1 MARDPDGK
9 TVEKLFDNAGDMTE
23 HYRSVSWS
31 KTPLGP
37 VPEWPQSLQSALSIC
52 LGSRFPIALYWGPRL
67 TLLYNEMW
75 SPIPG
80 DKHPWALG
88 RDAREVWPEIWEAI
102 GPLFEKVTTT
112 GQATYSEDSL
122 LLMHRHGYTEE
133 CYFNFTFSPIRGES
147 GRVEGVFNAVIET
160 TNKVIGER
168 RQRTLTTLAAATRD
182 AKTVEAALTGSG
194 RILSLNT
201 PDIPFALLYKVEGD
215 VLRLVEASSFLGG
228 TSYATDSFRLGE
240 GGPWRLDRVMETGE
254 PRLLE
259 DLDMRLDGTEA
270 RQALVL
276 PLTLPGQTRPTAI
289 LVAGVSPR
297 RALDRAYRNFYD
309 LVGGYITTAV
319 ANARTFEEEK
329 QRAEALAELDR
340 AKTAFFSNVSHEF
353 RTPLTLML
361 APLEES
367 VATRHPLQ
375 VADTELVHRN
385 GLRLL
390 KLVNSLLDFARIEAG
405 RVHAS
410 YEPLDLSTFTADLA
424 SSFRSVIEKAG
435 MRLTVAASRL
445 SEPVYVDRDMWE
457 KIVLNL
463 LSNAFKYTFEGEVAV
478 ALEERD
484 HAVELVVRDTGI
496 GIPDTEI
503 PHVFERFHRV
513 EGAKGRTHEGTG
525 IGLALVHE
533 LVKLHGGT
541 IGVDSVLGRGTTF
554 TVTIPKGRAHLP
566 QERISGGKSLA
577 STALRADAY
586 VAEALRWLP
595 EDGGTTAP
603 VRGFDAPSGA
613 FRLPGAE
620 RHDVARSRLLLAD
633 DNADMRAYVRR
644 LLSERYEVEAV
655 ADGEAALAAIRKN
668 VPDLVVTDVMM
679 PRLDGFGLLRL
690 LRADPSTRT
699 LPVILLSARAGEEAR
714 IEGLGAGASDYLT
727 KPFSA
732 RELLARVAAQLE
744 LGRVRRRAEAE
755 IGAALTRERGA
766 RAEAESERKR
776 LKELFVSAP
785 AAIALLRGPEHVFEF
800 VNTLCCKTIGRSEE
814 QLLGRPIR
822 EALPEVAGQGY
833 FELLG
838 DVYRTGETRSK
849 AESRVLLG
857 RRGDGT
863 LDEAFYTFTY
873 QPWRNEHGGVDGVV
887 IFALEVT
894 ETVLA
899 RRRVEE
905 TSEALREAD
914 RRKDEFLAMLAH
926 ELRNPLA
933 PMMTA
938 SQLLRG
944 RVGDRSELRRPLEV
958 VARQTQHLTRLVDD
972 LLEVSR
978 ITRGKIRLERE
989 PLDASV
995 AVSRAVEI
1003 SRPIIDSKKHN
1014 LSVALPHESLWVS
1027 ADPTRLSQALANLLN
1042 NAAKYTDEG
1051 GRIWLTLDRE
1061 GEQVV
1066 FRVRDNGVGISEE
1079 VLPKLFDLFTQ
1090 AETTLDRSQ
1099 GGLGIGLTLVRGLI
1113 ELHGGTVEALS
1124 EGPGKGSEFVVR
1136 IPALAAKVKATD
1148 ETRDPGA
1155 LGATPPCR
1163 IVVVDDNVDAAD
1175 SLAELLAESG
1185 HEVKV
1190 AYDGFSAF
1198 ELVRAHKPSVV
1209 FLDIGL
1215 PKMDGFEV
1223 ARKLRDAHG
1232 DALVLVA
1239 LTGYGQQEDRR
1250 RSKDAGFDFHIVKP
1264 PTPRALQAVL
1274 NAPSG
1279 GSEQATV
1286 VDLRRLTG

>member
-1 MARDPDGK
+1 
-9 TVEKLFDNAGDMTE
+9 
-23 HYRSVSWS
+23 
-31 KTPLGP
+31 
-37 VPEWPQSLQSALSIC
+37 
-52 LGSRFPIALYWGPRL
+52 
-67 TLLYNEMW
+67 MW

-80 DKHPWALG
+80 NKHPWALG
-88 RDAREVWPEIWEAI
+88 RDAREVWPEIWETI
-102 GPLFEKVTTT
+102 GPLFENVTTT

-147 GRVEGVFNAVIET
+147 GRVEGVFNAVMET

-168 RQRTLTTLAAATRD
+168 RQRTLTTLAAATKD
-182 AKTVEAALTGSG
+182 AKTVEAALIDSG

-201 PDIPFALLYKVEGD
+201 PDVPFALLYKVEGD
-215 VLRLVEASSFLGG
+215 TLRLVEASSFLRG
-228 TSYATDSFRLGE
+228 TSFFTNSFRLGS
-240 GGPWRLDRVMETGE
+240 GGSPWFDVAVDTGE
-254 PRLLE
+254 PQLLE
-259 DLDMRLDGTEA
+259 DVDVRLDGT
-270 RQALVL
+270 RLSKALVL
-276 PLTLPGQTRPTAI
+276 PLTLPSQSRPTAI
-289 LVAGVSPR
+289 LVAGVSPQ
-297 RALDRAYRNFYD
+297 RALDPEYRNFYD
-309 LVGGYITTAV
+309 LMGGYITTAV
-319 ANARTFEEEK
+319 ANARMFEEEK
-329 QRAEALAELDR
+329 RRAEALAELDR

-361 APLEES
+361 GPLEES
-367 VATRHPLQ
+367 VATKHPLQ
-375 VADTELVHRN
+375 MEDTALVHRN

-405 RVHAS
+405 RVQAS

-424 SSFRSVIEKAG
+424 SAFRSVIEKAG
-435 MRLTVAASRL
+435 MRLVVTAPQL
-445 SEPVYVDRDMWE
+445 SERVYVDRDMWE

-463 LSNAFKYTFEGEVAV
+463 LSNAFKYTFEGEVTV
-478 ALEERD
+478 SLWERG
-484 HAVELVVRDTGI
+484 HAVELVVRDTGV
-496 GIPDTEI
+496 GIPETEI
-503 PHVFERFHRV
+503 PHLFERFHRV
-513 EGAKGRTHEGTG
+513 EGSKGRTHEGTG

-541 IGVDSVLGRGTTF
+541 IGVESVLGRGTTF
-554 TVTIPKGRAHLP
+554 TVTIPKGSEHLP
-566 QERISGGKSLA
+566 RERISGERTLA

-586 VAEALRWLP
+586 VEEALRWLP
-595 EDGGTTAP
+595 EDAGTTAP
-603 VRGFDAPSGA
+603 VGESDSPTSGF
-613 FRLPGAE
+613 PGVE
-620 RHDVARSRLLLAD
+620 RHEVTARSRLLLAD

-644 LLSERYEVEAV
+644 LLSDRYEVEAV
-655 ADGEAALAAIRKN
+655 ADGEAALAAIREN

-679 PRLDGFGLLRL
+679 PKLDGFGLLRE
-690 LRADPSTRT
+690 LRDDPKTRT

-714 IEGLGAGASDYLT
+714 IEGLGAGAADYLT

-744 LGRVRRRAEAE
+744 LARVRREAEAE
-755 IGAALTRERGA
+755 IGAALRRERGA
-766 RAEAESERKR
+766 RAEAETERKR
-776 LKELFVSAP
+776 LRELFVSAP
-785 AAIALLRGPEHVFEF
+785 AAIALLRGPEHSFEF
-800 VNTLCCKTIGRSEE
+800 VNAVYCMTVGRSEE

-822 EALPEVAGQGY
+822 EALPEIAGQGY
-833 FELLG
+833 FELLDG
-838 DVYRTGETRSK
+838 VYQTGKPHSD
-849 AESRVLLG
+849 AESRALLD
-857 RRGDGT
+857 RRGDGK

-873 QPWRNEHGGVDGVV
+873 QAWRNEHGGVDGVV
-887 IFALEVT
+887 VFALEVT

-899 RRRVEE
+899 RRGVEE
-905 TSEALREAD
+905 ASESLREAD

-944 RVGDRSELRRPLEV
+944 RVGDRMELKRPLEV
-958 VARQTQHLTRLVDD
+958 VARQTEHLTRLVDD

-978 ITRGKIRLERE
+978 ITRGKIRLEKE

-1003 SRPIIDSKKHN
+1003 SRPLIDSKRHN
-1014 LSVALPHESLWVS
+1014 LSVALPHESLWIS

-1042 NAAKYTDEG
+1042 NAAKYTDQG

-1066 FRVRDNGVGISEE
+1066 FRVRDSGVGISKE

-1136 IPALAAKVKATD
+1136 IPALVEKVKVPDQTGD
-1148 ETRDPGA
+1148 FGA
-1155 LGATPPCR
+1155 LSKVPPCR
-1163 IVVVDDNVDAAD
+1163 IVVVDDNVDAGD
-1175 SLAELLAESG
+1175 SLAELLSESG
-1185 HEVKV
+1185 HEVRV
-1190 AYDGFSAF
+1190 AYDGFSALD
-1198 ELVRAHKPSVV
+1198 LVRVHKPNVV
-1209 FLDIGL
+1209 LLDIGL
-1215 PKMDGFEV
+1215 PKMDGYEV

-1232 DALVLVA
+1232 NGLVLVA
-1239 LTGYGQQEDRR
+1239 LTGYGQQEDQR
-1250 RSKDAGFDFHIVKP
+1250 RSKEAGFDFHIVKP
-1264 PTPRALQAVL
+1264 PTPQALQTVL
-1274 NAPSG
+1274 TATCGRP
-1279 GSEQATV
+1279 EQANV
-1286 VDLRRLTG
+1286 VDPRRLTG